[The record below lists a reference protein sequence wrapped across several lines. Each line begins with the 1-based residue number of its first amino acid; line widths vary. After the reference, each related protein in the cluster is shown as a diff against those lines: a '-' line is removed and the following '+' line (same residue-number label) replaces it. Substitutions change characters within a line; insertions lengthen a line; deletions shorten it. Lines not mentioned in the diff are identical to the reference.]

1 MMHISTIEFIKRT
14 FLLFS
19 IILLTGST
27 VCAGFMQTGR
37 DTLSVT
43 VLTTTDV
50 HGWILPWDY
59 YSDRPDE
66 RYGLSK
72 AASLIDSIRSVQP
85 HTLLLDAGDWLQGN
99 PLAEYYARVDTL
111 DRHYPF
117 LQTIDYLGYDA
128 AVIGNHEFNFGV
140 DYLNRQ
146 ISKTKT
152 PVIGANIFHH
162 GTENPAYLPYVIKT
176 IGDISVGILGLT
188 TPGSAVWDRPRVSG
202 ILDFADGVET
212 AERFIGKMRADG
224 VDIIIALAHTGL
236 EGGPSYSANG
246 IPGENF
252 GRELAESVQG
262 IDYVVLGHAH
272 RVIDD
277 LSIEGPDGVPV
288 GVVMPG
294 RWASHLGVSDL
305 LLIRENNSWRVADH
319 TTTALPVRYTD
330 SHPEIE
336 RLVSE
341 AHEEVRR
348 YIRAP
353 LAETPDIWDASR
365 ARMEDTP
372 IVDLIQHVQLK
383 ATGARISAASAFNVN
398 AHFGPGPIS
407 LGDITKIY
415 PYENSLYT
423 LEVTGKQLREFL
435 EYTSQYYLVPESA
448 ETLPVNPDWPGYNF
462 DMLGGVEYTLDV
474 RNEVGSRVVRLEYNG
489 RPVSENDVF
498 TMAVNSYRAEGGGG
512 FAMLD
517 GSKVLNVIDTPVRDL
532 IADFLRQRESIRI
545 DEVFEINW
553 ELLPELR

>member
-1 MMHISTIEFIKRT
+1 MMHISPIEFIRRT

-59 YSDRPDE
+59 YSDRSDE

-72 AASLIDSIRSVQP
+72 AATLIDSIRSVQP
-85 HTLLLDAGDWLQGN
+85 QTLLLDAGDWLQGN

-128 AVIGNHEFNFGV
+128 AVIGNHEFNFGI

-152 PVIGANIFHH
+152 PIIGANINYH
-162 GTENPAYLPYVIKT
+162 GTGDPAYLPYIIKT
-176 IGDISVGILGLT
+176 LGDVSIGILGLT
-188 TPGSAVWDRPRVSG
+188 TPGSAVWDKPRVSG
-202 ILDFADGVET
+202 ILDFVDGVES
-212 AERFIGKMRADG
+212 AERYIGKMRADG
-224 VDIIIALAHTGL
+224 ADIIIALAHTGL
-236 EGGPSYSANG
+236 EGGSSYSANG
-246 IPGENF
+246 IPPENF

-277 LSIEGPDGVPV
+277 LSVEGPDGVQV

-294 RWASHLGVSDL
+294 RWASHIGVSDL
-305 LLIRENNSWRVADH
+305 LLIRENNSWSVADH
-319 TTTALPVRYTD
+319 TTTALPVLNAT
-330 SHPEIE
+330 SHPEID
-336 RLVSE
+336 RLVSG

-348 YIRAP
+348 YIQAP
-353 LAETPDIWDASR
+353 LTETPDIWDASR

-383 ATGARISAASAFNVN
+383 VTGAQLSAAAAFNAN
-398 AHFGPGPIS
+398 AQFGPGPIS

-435 EYTSQYYLVPESA
+435 EYTSRYYLIPEST
-448 ETLPVNPDWPGYNF
+448 ETLPVNPDWPGFNF
-462 DMLGGVEYTLDV
+462 DMLAGVEYTLDV
-474 RNEVGSRVVRLEYNG
+474 RNEVGSRVIRLEYNG
-489 RPVSENDVF
+489 TPVSEDDVF

-512 FAMLD
+512 FTMLA
-517 GSKVLNVIDTPVRDL
+517 GSKILNVIDTPVRDL
-532 IADFLRQRESIRI
+532 IAEYLRERESIRI
-545 DEVFEINW
+545 EEVFEINW